1 MENDFDESRLQKV
14 GNNIIGNTINEQR
27 DSIGYNGTTENTRSS
42 SKDDRL
48 FANNR
53 FKNNQNDTNNR
64 NGLEYGRK
72 ELDNSSF
79 NLPEDIYNLKI
90 KEIQETYKNGDKS
103 ITNQSLNELESK
115 SNNIENNSNIE
126 YNKENLD
133 KDIDRITSKI
143 SWLAA

>member
-143 SWLAA
+143 S